1 MGLFKKNIEERS
13 ISYDTLLQSLN
24 TNKVYISKQ
33 SIEKLPIIQESIK
46 KICGSIASLPIE
58 LIQKQKDRNNIIE
71 DDIRLYLLNVEAN
84 NYLTSYNLKYRIC
97 EDLLLYGK
105 SYCYIERKGIKIE
118 SLHPVDFQTVTEKNS
133 IDKNGIIQSK
143 DIEFT
148 LNNTL
153 QKRNS
158 YEVLIV
164 DTGNKGVLN
173 SSKLLE
179 LLIKHDEML
188 ENVIKNISMPSGFL
202 KTEGRLTQNTINKMK
217 ESWKS
222 IYAGSHNAAKTIILE
237 EGLSYSPLDIDLN
250 KFQNNETKAA
260 FIEDAQRLFGLF
272 NIKSDSEYLKYCIS
286 PLVSCIESALTS
298 QLLLTS
304 EKEKNTKFIFDCEVI
319 DRADEKT
326 RIESISLGLDKGIY
340 TINEARQ
347 KLDMANFMLDSQEEF
362 LSISQ
367 GKIMLLKDGKV
378 VVPNMG
384 TSLNI
389 DDEIVELKGEE
400 NGENI

>member
-1 MGLFKKNIEERS
+1 M
-13 ISYDTLLQSLN
+13 
-24 TNKVYISKQ
+24 
-33 SIEKLPIIQESIK
+33 
-46 KICGSIASLPIE
+46 
-58 LIQKQKDRNNIIE
+58 
-71 DDIRLYLLNVEAN
+71 
-84 NYLTSYNLKYRIC
+84 
-97 EDLLLYGK
+97 
-105 SYCYIERKGIKIE
+105 
-118 SLHPVDFQTVTEKNS
+118 
-133 IDKNGIIQSK
+133 
-143 DIEFT
+143 
-148 LNNTL
+148 
-153 QKRNS
+153 
-158 YEVLIV
+158 
-164 DTGNKGVLN
+164 
-173 SSKLLE
+173 
-179 LLIKHDEML
+179 
-188 ENVIKNISMPSGFL
+188 
-202 KTEGRLTQNTINKMK
+202 
-217 ESWKS
+217 
-222 IYAGSHNAAKTIILE
+222 
-237 EGLSYSPLDIDLN
+237 
-250 KFQNNETKAA
+250 
-260 FIEDAQRLFGLF
+260 F
-272 NIKSDSEYLKYCIS
+272 NIKSDSDYLKYCIS

-389 DDEIVELKGEE
+389 DDETVELKGEE

>member
-118 SLHPVDFQTVTEKNS
+118 SLHPVDFQTVTEKDA

-158 YEVLIV
+158 YEVLII

-304 EKEKNTKFIFDCEVI
+304 EKEKNTKFIFDCEAI

-389 DDEIVELKGEE
+389 DDETVELKGEE

>member
-1 MGLFKKNIEERS
+1 M
-13 ISYDTLLQSLN
+13 
-24 TNKVYISKQ
+24 
-33 SIEKLPIIQESIK
+33 
-46 KICGSIASLPIE
+46 
-58 LIQKQKDRNNIIE
+58 
-71 DDIRLYLLNVEAN
+71 
-84 NYLTSYNLKYRIC
+84 
-97 EDLLLYGK
+97 
-105 SYCYIERKGIKIE
+105 
-118 SLHPVDFQTVTEKNS
+118 
-133 IDKNGIIQSK
+133 
-143 DIEFT
+143 
-148 LNNTL
+148 
-153 QKRNS
+153 
-158 YEVLIV
+158 
-164 DTGNKGVLN
+164 
-173 SSKLLE
+173 
-179 LLIKHDEML
+179 IKHDEML

-237 EGLSYSPLDIDLN
+237 EGLSYSPLDIDPN

-286 PLVSCIESALTS
+286 PLVSCIESALIS

-347 KLDMANFMLDSQEEF
+347 NLHMANFMLDSQEEF

-389 DDEIVELKGEE
+389 DDETVELKGEE